1 MNVVHI
7 YVILKYWNI
16 EIQILKILSTKP
28 STEVEQLP
36 VNNVNRFRQLGD
48 KAYGKNSKKQ
58 SIEIWMKEGLCVVGR
73 LFICQQQ
80 IIFIHMRMALTETEN
95 KIVK

>member
-1 MNVVHI
+1 
-7 YVILKYWNI
+7 
-16 EIQILKILSTKP
+16 LSTKP

-36 VNNVNRFRQLGD
+36 VNCFYKNNVNRFRQLGD

-58 SIEIWMKEGLCVVGR
+58 SIEIWMKEGLRVVGR